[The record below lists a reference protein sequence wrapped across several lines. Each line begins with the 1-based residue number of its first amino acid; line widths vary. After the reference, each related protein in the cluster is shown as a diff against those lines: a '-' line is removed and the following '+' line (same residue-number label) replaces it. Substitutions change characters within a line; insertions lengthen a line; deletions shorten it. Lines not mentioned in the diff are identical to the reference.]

1 MSVYKIG
8 IFDKSYYLKKRYSIY
23 IKPIAV
29 ITNMMIINGVLLYF
43 FYEKY
48 FDSWNFIYVN
58 ISWLIISYY
67 LNFFNLRRY
76 NKNVDV
82 VSRLFYQFLFF
93 TFVYFAFFAFANQTI
108 DIEKHINALGYIFL
122 MIALFR
128 TFYLYVLKKYRNKGG
143 NFRNIIIIGADKST
157 KKISKFFHE
166 HTELGYRI
174 LGYFTDETHK
184 KKKRYLGTI
193 ESCFD
198 YALNN
203 EVDEIYCSISEL
215 SSKQI
220 ESFINFADNNLKVLK
235 LIPESKDDFTTKM
248 DVEYYDYIPILSLR
262 TIALDFPLNRFIK
275 KLFDV
280 IFSLVIIIFVLSWLT
295 LILFVLIKL
304 ESKGPV
310 FFKQTR
316 DGLSGNKFMCY
327 KYRSMHL
334 NDMADDI
341 QVTKHDARVTKIGS
355 IIRRTSIDELPQFF
369 NVLLGDMSIVGPRPH
384 MSSETKKYAK
394 TVDKF
399 MVRHFIKPGITG
411 LAQIRGYRGEV
422 EKNEDMENRVKLD
435 IFYIEN
441 WSFLL
446 DLKIVLQTVINIFRG
461 EDKAY

>member
-1 MSVYKIG
+1 M
-8 IFDKSYYLKKRYSIY
+8 L
-23 IKPIAV
+23 
-29 ITNMMIINGVLLYF
+29 IINGVLLYF
-43 FYEKY
+43 FNENF
-48 FDSWNFIYVN
+48 FDSWNIVYVN
-58 ISWLIISYY
+58 LSWLVISYY

-82 VSRLFYQFLFF
+82 ISRLFLQFLCF
-93 TFVYFAFFAFANQTI
+93 TFVYFAFFAFTNQSI
-108 DIEKHINALGYIFL
+108 DIENHIKSLSYIFL
-122 MIALFR
+122 MISLFR
-128 TFYLYVLKKYRNKGG
+128 TFYLFVLKKYRNRGG
-143 NFRNIIIIGADKST
+143 NFRNVIIIGADKSA
-157 KKISKFFHE
+157 KKISNFFHE

-174 LGYFTDETHK
+174 LGYFSDENHK
-184 KKKRYLGTI
+184 KKKRYLGTL

-203 EVDEIYCSISEL
+203 DVDEIYCSISEL

-220 ESFINFADNNLKVLK
+220 ENFINFADNNLKVLK
-235 LIPESKDDFTTKM
+235 LIPESKDAFSTKM
-248 DVEYYDYIPILSLR
+248 DVEYYDYTPILSLR
-262 TIALDFPLNRFIK
+262 TISLDFPVNRFIK

-295 LILFVLIKL
+295 LILLILIKL
-304 ESKGPV
+304 ESKGPL
-310 FFKQTR
+310 FFKQVR
-316 DGLSGNKFMCY
+316 DGLSGNKFICY
-327 KYRSMHL
+327 KYRSMYV
-334 NDMADDI
+334 NDKADDL
-341 QVTKHDARVTKIGS
+341 QVTKHDTRVTKIGS

-384 MSSETKKYAK
+384 MLSQTKKYAK

-422 EKNEDMENRVKLD
+422 EKNEDMENRVRLD

-446 DLKIVLQTVINIFRG
+446 DLKIVLQTIINIFKG

>member
-1 MSVYKIG
+1 MI
-8 IFDKSYYLKKRYSIY
+8 
-23 IKPIAV
+23 
-29 ITNMMIINGVLLYF
+29 IINGVLLF
-43 FYEKY
+43 FFNEKY
-48 FDSWNFIYVN
+48 SHSWNIIYVN
-58 ISWLIISYY
+58 ISWLVISYY
-67 LNFFNLRRY
+67 LNFFNLGRY

-82 VSRLFYQFLFF
+82 VSRLFFQFLFF
-93 TFVYFAFFAFANQTI
+93 TFVYFAHFSFANKSI
-108 DIEKHINALGYIFL
+108 DLEKHIEALGFIFL

-128 TFYLYVLKKYRNKGG
+128 SFYLYILKKYRNKGG
-143 NFRNIIIIGADKST
+143 NFRNVIIIGADKST
-157 KKISKFFHE
+157 KKISNFFHD

-174 LGYFTDETHK
+174 LGYFSDGNHEKEDH
-184 KKKRYLGTI
+184 LGTV

-215 SSKQI
+215 STKQI

-262 TIALDFPLNRFIK
+262 TIALDNPVNQFIK
-275 KLFDV
+275 KLFD
-280 IFSLVIIIFVLSWLT
+280 ILFSLVIIIFVLSWLT
-295 LILFVLIKL
+295 LIMFVLIKL
-304 ESKGPV
+304 ESRGPV

-327 KYRSMHL
+327 KYRSMYV
-334 NDMADDI
+334 NDFADNL
-341 QVTKHDARVTKIGS
+341 QVTKDDARVTKIGS
-355 IIRRTSIDELPQFF
+355 LIRRTSIDELPQFF
-369 NVLLGDMSIVGPRPH
+369 NVFLGDMSIVGPRPH
-384 MSSETKKYAK
+384 MLSQTKIYAK

-411 LAQIRGYRGEV
+411 LAQIRGYRGEI

-446 DLKIVLQTVINIFRG
+446 DLKIVLQTIINIFRG